1 MEGTQTVGGFGRMD
15 AVSAHS
21 HAISDAFKGAA
32 SPYQPVRVRHL
43 RRSELPAATIAL
55 ARFLIGK
62 IIVRELPA
70 GRMAGRIV
78 ETEAYPPRDPAA
90 HHFRGPTP
98 RNHSLFL
105 RRGHAY
111 VYFTYGNHFMLNVSS
126 EAPGVGGGVLLRALE
141 PIEGIDQMKRLRAT
155 TRLLDLT
162 RGPGRLASALQI
174 DRSVDGVDLC
184 APGPLWL
191 GVLSPRHNPP
201 GNEKSMAHRLGI
213 SPRIGITRAAHRLL
227 RFYERGSRFV
237 SGSARLRA

>member
-1 MEGTQTVGGFGRMD
+1 MD
-15 AVSAHS
+15 AVNDHSLAIPDASRAH
-21 HAISDAFKGAA
+21 HDCKAF
-32 SPYQPVRVRHL
+32 SIRRL
-43 RRSELPAATIAL
+43 RRSELPSATMAL

-62 IIVRELPA
+62 IIVRELPS
-70 GRMAGRIV
+70 GRISGRIV

-98 RNHSLFL
+98 RNRSLFL

-126 EAPGVGGGVLLRALE
+126 ESPGIGGGVLLRALE
-141 PIEGIDQMKRLRAT
+141 PIDGIDQMALHRAT

-191 GVLSPRHNPP
+191 GILSPRHNPTSS
-201 GNEKSMAHRLGI
+201 EKSLARRVGI

-227 RFYERGSRFV
+227 RFYERGSPFV
-237 SGSARLRA
+237 SGSARLRD